1 MNSQRPLLSTKL
13 KNMIRREAACDGYEP
28 EFSLEN
34 ILINGSKR
42 GCGGFIRNPL
52 NGTAVYVNTEHSVY
66 GGITGYLYRYAE
78 NVESYSRGHGRNHF
92 TAEYDPEMLASDVCE
107 FLRHKKGE
115 RSYDLEF

>member
-1 MNSQRPLLSTKL
+1 MNSQKPLLSTKL
-13 KNMIRREAACDGYEP
+13 KNMIRRATACDGYEP

-42 GCGGFIRNPL
+42 GCSGFIRNPL
-52 NGTAVYVNTEHSVY
+52 NGTVVYVNTEPCTY
-66 GGITGYLYRYAE
+66 GGITGYLYRYAK
-78 NVESYSRGHGRNHF
+78 NVGSYKGHGRNHY
-92 TAEYDPEMLASDVCE
+92 TAEYAPEMLASDVCE